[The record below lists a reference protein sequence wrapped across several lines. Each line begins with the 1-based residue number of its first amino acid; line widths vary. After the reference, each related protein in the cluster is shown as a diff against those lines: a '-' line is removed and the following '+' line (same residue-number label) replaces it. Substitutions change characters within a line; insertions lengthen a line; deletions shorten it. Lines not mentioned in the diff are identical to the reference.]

1 MTASTADLPSYIW
14 QTDNLQ
20 QATQGVWHKLGDTVI
35 QATAITTDTRKI
47 GAGDVFLAIKG
58 ERFDAHDFVKT
69 AQENGAVALIVE
81 REVDCDL
88 PQLIVKDTKLALGD
102 LGKYRRDQHPDL
114 TVVALTGSSGKTTT
128 KEMIGAILSQIAPTL
143 MTRGNLNN
151 DLGVPMMLLEL
162 SDEHRFAV
170 MELGANHLG
179 EIAYTANLVRPDVAV
194 VLNIGTAHLGEF
206 GGRANIARAKSE
218 IYTALHADGV
228 AVLPLSD
235 EFYPTL
241 ADEAAKY
248 TEQALSFGE
257 KSIAIDEAGLDDADC
272 QALKAEGVESVLMM
286 GDLFAD
292 DVESF
297 ATHCTFTLNTNL
309 DVDDIESLPVHLPF
323 IGEHNV
329 ANALAAAAAT
339 FALGVDL
346 QTIVKGLES
355 AVPPKGR
362 LTRIS
367 FGEHILIDDTYNAN
381 PTSMIAAA
389 RALEAEVNTKILV
402 LGDIFELGDAADSEH
417 ASLGK
422 ELAVLGIDHVLT
434 LGAHMAHTADAIN
447 AIKPIATHYQDKPTL
462 LKNLQELLNQSKATV
477 LFKGSRGMAME
488 TLINELTTVTV

>member
-1 MTASTADLPSYIW
+1 MTNQTAYVW
-14 QTDNLQ
+14 QADKLQ
-20 QATQGVWHKLGDTVI
+20 AATQGQWHNLNDTVI
-35 QATAITTDTRKI
+35 TATTITTDTRKI

-58 ERFDAHDFVKT
+58 ERFDAHEFVQT
-69 AQENGAVALIVE
+69 AKDHGAVAVVVE
-81 REVDCDL
+81 HEVDCNL

-102 LGKYRRDQHPDL
+102 LGKYRRDAHPDL

-162 SDEHRFAV
+162 NDEHRFAV

-218 IYTALHADGV
+218 IYSALQADGV

-235 EFYPTL
+235 EFYDTL
-241 ADEAAKY
+241 ANEAAKF

-257 KSIAIDEAGLDDADC
+257 KSVNIDEAGLDEADA
-272 QALKAEGVESVLMM
+272 QMLKAEGVDSVLMM

-292 DVESF
+292 DIESF

-309 DVDDIESLPVHLPF
+309 DVDDVESLPVHLPF

-346 QTIVKGLES
+346 PTIVKGLES

-362 LTRIS
+362 LTRID

-381 PTSMIAAA
+381 PTSMMAAA
-389 RALEAEVNTKILV
+389 RVLEAEENTKILV
-402 LGDIFELGDAADSEH
+402 IGDIFELGDAADSEH
-417 ASLGK
+417 ASLG
-422 ELAVLGIDHVLT
+422 EHLATLGIDYVLT
-434 LGAHMAHTADAIN
+434 LGAHMMHTANAIN

-462 LKNLQELLNQSKATV
+462 LKDLQELLNQSSATV

-488 TLINELTTVTV
+488 TLINDLTTV

>member
-1 MTASTADLPSYIW
+1 MTDQTAYVW
-14 QTDNLQ
+14 QADKLQ
-20 QATQGVWHKLGDTVI
+20 AATQGQWHNLNDTAI
-35 QATAITTDTRKI
+35 TATTITTDTRKI

-58 ERFDAHDFVKT
+58 ERFDAHEFVQT
-69 AQENGAVALIVE
+69 AKDNGAVAVIVE
-81 REVDCDL
+81 HEVDCDV

-102 LGKYRRDQHPDL
+102 LGKYRRDAHPDL

-218 IYTALHADGV
+218 IYSALQADGV

-235 EFYPTL
+235 EFYETL
-241 ADEAAKY
+241 ANEAAKF

-257 KSIAIDEAGLDDADC
+257 KSVNIDEAGLDEADA
-272 QALKAEGVESVLMM
+272 QMLKAEGVDSVLVM

-292 DVESF
+292 DIESF

-309 DVDDIESLPVHLPF
+309 DVDDVESLPVHLPF

-346 QTIVKGLES
+346 PTIVKGLES

-362 LTRIS
+362 LTRID

-381 PTSMIAAA
+381 PTSMMAAA
-389 RALEAEVNTKILV
+389 RVLEAEENTKILV
-402 LGDIFELGDAADSEH
+402 IGDIFELGDAADSEH
-417 ASLGK
+417 ASLG
-422 ELAVLGIDHVLT
+422 EHLATLGIDYVLT
-434 LGAHMAHTADAIN
+434 LGAHMAHTANAIN
-447 AIKPIATHYQDKPTL
+447 DIKPIATHYQDKPTL
-462 LKNLQELLNQSKATV
+462 LKDLQQLLNQSSATV

-488 TLINELTTVTV
+488 TLINDLTTV

>member
-1 MTASTADLPSYIW
+1 MTNQTAYVW
-14 QTDNLQ
+14 QAQNLQ
-20 QATQGVWHKLGDTVI
+20 AATAGVWHKLGDTAI
-35 QATAITTDTRKI
+35 TATAITTDTRKI
-47 GAGDVFLAIKG
+47 RAGDIFLAIKG
-58 ERFDAHDFVKT
+58 ERFDAHEFVQT
-69 AQENGAVALIVE
+69 AKDNGAVAVIVE
-81 REVDCDL
+81 HEVDCDV

-102 LGKYRRDQHPDL
+102 LGKYRRDAHPEL

-218 IYTALHADGV
+218 IYSALHADGV

-235 EFYPTL
+235 EFYETL
-241 ADEAAKY
+241 ANEAAKF

-257 KSIAIDEAGLDDADC
+257 KLVNIDEAGLDEADA
-272 QALKAEGVESVLMM
+272 QTLKAEGVQSVLMM

-292 DVESF
+292 DIESF
-297 ATHCTFTLNTNL
+297 ATHCTFSLNTNL

-346 QTIVKGLES
+346 PTIVKGLES

-362 LTRIS
+362 LTRLA
-367 FGEHILIDDTYNAN
+367 FGEHTLIDDTYNAN
-381 PTSMIAAA
+381 PTSMMAAA
-389 RALEAEVNTKILV
+389 RVLEAEENTKILV
-402 LGDIFELGDAADSEH
+402 IGDIFELGDAADSEH
-417 ASLGK
+417 ASLG
-422 ELAVLGIDHVLT
+422 EHLATLGIDHVLT
-434 LGAHMAHTADAIN
+434 LGAHMAHTAAAIN
-447 AIKPIATHYQDKPTL
+447 AIKPIATHYTDKPSL
-462 LKNLQELLNQSKATV
+462 LNDLQQLLNQSKATV

-488 TLINELTTVTV
+488 TLINDLTTV

>member
-1 MTASTADLPSYIW
+1 MTNQTAYVW
-14 QTDNLQ
+14 QADKLQ
-20 QATQGVWHKLGDTVI
+20 AATQGQWHNLNDTVI
-35 QATAITTDTRKI
+35 TATTITTDTRKI

-58 ERFDAHDFVKT
+58 ERFDAHEFVQT
-69 AQENGAVALIVE
+69 AKDNGAMAVIVE
-81 REVDCDL
+81 HEVDCDV

-102 LGKYRRDQHPDL
+102 LGKYRRDAHPDL

-218 IYTALHADGV
+218 IYSALQADGV

-235 EFYPTL
+235 EFYETL
-241 ADEAAKY
+241 ANEAAKF

-257 KSIAIDEAGLDDADC
+257 KLVNIDEAGLDEADA
-272 QALKAEGVESVLMM
+272 QMLKVEGVDSVLVM

-292 DVESF
+292 DIESF

-309 DVDDIESLPVHLPF
+309 DVDDVESLPVHLPF

-346 QTIVKGLES
+346 PTIVKGLES

-362 LTRIS
+362 LTRID

-381 PTSMIAAA
+381 PTSMMAAA
-389 RALEAEVNTKILV
+389 RVLEAEENTKILV
-402 LGDIFELGDAADSEH
+402 IGDIFELGDAADSEH
-417 ASLGK
+417 ASLG
-422 ELAVLGIDHVLT
+422 EHLATLGIDHVLT
-434 LGAHMAHTADAIN
+434 LGVHMTHTANAIN

-462 LKNLQELLNQSKATV
+462 LKDLQQLLNQSSATV

-488 TLINELTTVTV
+488 TLINDLATV